1 MPIDPNRHFR
11 AVVGFVSRLWNRTI
25 QAAGTN
31 DSDQFLEITPANPA
45 FLADSNPSL
54 SLSTRIG
61 DDLQKLFWMR
71 ARACRG
77 RPGKREDLSPGRSS

>member
-1 MPIDPNRHFR
+1 MPIDPNRRFR

-31 DSDQFLEITPANPA
+31 DSDQFLEITPADPA
-45 FLADSNPSL
+45 FRVDPNPSL

-61 DDLQKLFWMR
+61 DTLQKLFWMR
-71 ARACRG
+71 ACV
-77 RPGKREDLSPGRSS
+77 PW